1 MPCHRCGRWI
11 ERPLW
16 LPVSALEAHCLPT
29 HSVRAGPTGAP
40 CAAVCCTCR
49 RHGAPQKQ
57 RNKHIPAI
65 ASSILQTSPN
75 NTSQTLH
82 PASCKH
88 IQAIDVIGLCRWG
101 RNWAMIKAVG
111 IQGREVVKV
120 SPRSL
125 AILVA
130 WALRRVA
137 EVSDHV
143 LFLAA
148 AGSAGAGQLALI
160 DQHLEV
166 LLALLAVRPV
176 SSIAGPSTNQSARPA
191 RPKSSSSKWPR
202 PPPGLDGH

>member
-1 MPCHRCGRWI
+1 
-11 ERPLW
+11 
-16 LPVSALEAHCLPT
+16 
-29 HSVRAGPTGAP
+29 
-40 CAAVCCTCR
+40 
-49 RHGAPQKQ
+49 
-57 RNKHIPAI
+57 
-65 ASSILQTSPN
+65 
-75 NTSQTLH
+75 
-82 PASCKH
+82 
-88 IQAIDVIGLCRWG
+88 
-101 RNWAMIKAVG
+101 MIKAVG